1 MVGYYNYST
10 IIYKLMDVFI
20 VQFVENVIFYEFMSK
35 KYPEFEHTLH
45 SMPLNTL
52 VKIVYKYEWR
62 NKAERFI
69 GSLNRVGDCFCYYEF
84 GHPYFIDKDFNFVL
98 NGDGTQTKD
107 LWTYSGDGL
116 LKKDGCHYY
125 TYDNSHKK

>member
-1 MVGYYNYST
+1 
-10 IIYKLMDVFI
+10 
-20 VQFVENVIFYEFMSK
+20 MSK

-69 GSLNRVGDCFCYYEF
+69 GSLNRVDDRFCHYEF
-84 GHPYFIDKDFNFVL
+84 GHPYL
-98 NGDGTQTKD
+98 C
-107 LWTYSGDGL
+107 GL
-116 LKKDGCHYY
+116 FALIFPRNPKCPSTIGAAQMAPIYF
-125 TYDNSHKK
+125 SLE

>member
-1 MVGYYNYST
+1 
-10 IIYKLMDVFI
+10 
-20 VQFVENVIFYEFMSK
+20 MSK

-69 GSLNRVGDCFCYYEF
+69 GSLNKVDDRFCYYEF
-84 GHPYFIDKDFNFVL
+84 GHPYFIDKDFMESGRMGVRFEEIYGVFPVTREEADKWVEEYKKFHDSVL
-98 NGDGTQTKD
+98 KVKGYDTCEEELNT
-107 LWTYSGDGL
+107 
-116 LKKDGCHYY
+116 LKLYKGRAFFEKGYE
-125 TYDNSHKK
+125 KL